1 MQFPKDTELVTQAL
15 DVNDFILETLDRHQF
30 AVRCLGQLNPK
41 SLSASTWRCSQCPA
55 YGRFG
60 TRRGTMIWGSPLAL
74 DYIVEDKELSDFK
87 VRPTKTLRVAGW
99 RTSSKNIGAAKMT
112 PTAVC

>member
-1 MQFPKDTELVTQAL
+1 
-15 DVNDFILETLDRHQF
+15 
-30 AVRCLGQLNPK
+30 
-41 SLSASTWRCSQCPA
+41 
-55 YGRFG
+55 
-60 TRRGTMIWGSPLAL
+60 MIWGSPLAL

-87 VRPTKTLRVAGW
+87 VRPTKTLRIVGW